1 MTQWLR
7 EFAALTENPSWVP
20 STQRVVSQVN
30 TIPGA
35 LPPSSGLRHWEPV
48 WCTYMHS
55 GLYTYSFSFK
65 EGKSEKGKHE
75 ESF

>member
-20 STQRVVSQVN
+20 STQCVVSQVN

-48 WCTYMHS
+48 W
-55 GLYTYSFSFK
+55 YTYSFSFK